1 MKVKTSLVLLV
12 VAIAAC
18 ATAILWR
25 KPASAPMAVT
35 VSKPAASD
43 VPASTPSPKQPID
56 KPVQYHQ
63 PGPDSLLAS
72 SLTAEE
78 ILAELTL
85 EIRQSFDSTNLEAR
99 EFALTNLLPALVLK
113 DAPAAGRLAESI
125 TDTDLREA
133 VMRRVA
139 QLWTAQDP
147 SGALAWAA
155 ALTEPGERD
164 ATLSDVC
171 LQVAQTDP
179 AEAVRMREQYVPDN
193 VPNLALEGLVQQW
206 AEINLSAALAWTLAR
221 PQSGQRDG
229 LIAHLAF
236 VESQTA
242 PAEAVDLVVD
252 QMSPGQAQNEAAMS
266 VLHQWALRDFA
277 AASAWVEQYPEGPLR
292 ERAVLELA
300 GISNALHQTNKP

>member
-12 VAIAAC
+12 VAIAVC

-35 VSKPAASD
+35 VSEPSAND
-43 VPASTPSPKQPID
+43 VPASTQSPKQPID
-56 KPVQYHQ
+56 HQ
-63 PGPDSLLAS
+63 PGPDSLLPS
-72 SLTAEE
+72 SPTAEE
-78 ILAELTL
+78 TLAQLTV
-85 EIRQSFDSTNLEAR
+85 EIQQAFASTNLGAR
-99 EFALTNLLPALVLK
+99 DYALTNLLPALVLK
-113 DAPAAGRLAESI
+113 DAPAAGRLAEAI

-133 VMRRVA
+133 AMRRVA
-139 QLWTAQDP
+139 QLWAAQDS

-155 ALTEPGERD
+155 ALTDPFERD

-171 LQVAQTDP
+171 LQLAQTDP
-179 AEAVRMREQYVPDN
+179 AEAVRIREQYVPDN

-252 QMSPGQAQNEAAMS
+252 QISPGPAQNEAAMS

-292 ERAVLELA
+292 ERAVLELT
-300 GISNALHQTNKP
+300 GISKSLR